1 MKISVPRVKP
11 RNPLVPAAAK
21 RKAGKH
27 EKGASSQ
34 RQKASRELDK
44 EVIQA
49 VKGRGGKGGRS

>member
-1 MKISVPRVKP
+1 MRISVPRVKP

-34 RQKASRELDK
+34 RQKASRELAK
-44 EVIQA
+44 EVTQA
-49 VKGRGGKGGRS
+49 VKGRGGKVG

>member
-1 MKISVPRVKP
+1 MKISVPKLKP

-27 EKGASSQ
+27 EKTASGQ

-44 EVIQA
+44 EVNLTLKNTRKA
-49 VKGRGGKGGRS
+49 G

>member
-1 MKISVPRVKP
+1 MKISVPKVKP

-27 EKGASSQ
+27 EKTTSSK

-44 EVIQA
+44 EVNLTLKKQPQ
-49 VKGRGGKGGRS
+49 GRLKA